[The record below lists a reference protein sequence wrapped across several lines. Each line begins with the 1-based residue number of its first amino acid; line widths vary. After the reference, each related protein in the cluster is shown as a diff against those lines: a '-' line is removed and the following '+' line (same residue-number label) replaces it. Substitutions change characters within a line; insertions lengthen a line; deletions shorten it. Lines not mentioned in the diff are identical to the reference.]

1 MHDHCPIMIIFTS
14 SMLYHSKRYI
24 ICQMFLQKNLLNQ
37 SRKYS
42 NNGFEEMS
50 VYLSDKIPIY
60 SLNFVLNRLLYSTSF
75 MEFGESVS
83 VLNHLGI
90 YQSKLVGPASK
101 DGKERRNGINR
112 IIWLSFRISL
122 LIINLLEFCF
132 WLTKYFW
139 TSRRDNLECRC

>member
-1 MHDHCPIMIIFTS
+1 
-14 SMLYHSKRYI
+14 
-24 ICQMFLQKNLLNQ
+24 MFLQKNLLNQ

-42 NNGFEEMS
+42 NNGFEEIS

-132 WLTKYFW
+132 
-139 TSRRDNLECRC
+139 